1 MNTHLP
7 DQAVWPLTDLHEW
20 EGNARQGD
28 VDVIKESMRTNG
40 VFQPIV
46 VQASTGKII
55 AGNHRYKALVELH
68 REAPDSWPDE
78 VTVLPLDV
86 TDEEAARI
94 HVADNKTSDDAE
106 WDYALL
112 VAQLE
117 ELDKSETGLLGT
129 GFDEDQLNDLRAMFT
144 KDDLDDLAEEFGDP
158 DEDDL
163 WGSFSVKAPNDLVQ
177 RAEDALDSYDGDTPA
192 ERLKQLLDSHPN
204 HEQA

>member
-55 AGNHRYKALVELH
+55 AGNHRYKALVELN
-68 REAPDSWPDE
+68 REAPDAWPEE

-94 HVADNKTSDDAE
+94 HLADNKTSDDAE
-106 WDYALL
+106 LDYALL

-144 KDDLDDLAEEFGDP
+144 KDDLDDLAEGDSSP
-158 DEDDL
+158 TDPRVSRGKKSNPSPL
-163 WGSFSVKAPNDLVQ
+163 MVSASSSLLTSTA
-177 RAEDALDSYDGDTPA
+177 DS
-192 ERLKQLLDSHPN
+192 LCLLIPFPEVS
-204 HEQA
+204 